1 MSCTNS
7 LIKTLLFKPNI
18 THPQGRSI
26 KFDEG
31 TPDIAYTTGTMRERV
46 LLFLKDNQGY
56 ATASEIAKG
65 IASNS
70 SRTTKM
76 LATLAEE
83 NLVCSIKLD
92 GCVREYGLNTQRTLS
107 AEKT

>member
-1 MSCTNS
+1 MSYPTS
-7 LIKTLLFKPNI
+7 LIKTLLFKPSI
-18 THPQGRSI
+18 KHPKGRAI

-31 TPDIAYTTGTMRERV
+31 TPDITYTTGTMRERV

-76 LATLAEE
+76 LSTLAEE

-92 GCVREYGLNTQRTLS
+92 GCVREYGLNTYQALR
-107 AEKT
+107 AKKA